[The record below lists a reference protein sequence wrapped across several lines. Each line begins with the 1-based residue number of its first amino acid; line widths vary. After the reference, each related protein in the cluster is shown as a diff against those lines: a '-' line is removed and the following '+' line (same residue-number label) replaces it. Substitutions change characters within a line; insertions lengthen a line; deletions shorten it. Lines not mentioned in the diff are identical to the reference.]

1 MAGYKGVLFQL
12 INVKN
17 NQVQVRPSQH
27 NVLEVIRGST
37 FISAYLNR
45 QAITLLSALG
55 ISDEVFIELKIYE
68 LGNWIK
74 CLKANI
80 RCWVLYKGMLM
91 NMEFQPHLL
100 ILSKRNF

>member
-27 NVLEVIRGST
+27 KFESNHNELEIVRGST

-55 ISDEVFIELKIYE
+55 IPDEVFIDLKDLQVRELDKMLE
-68 LGNWIK
+68 SEHTALD
-74 CLKANI
+74 
-80 RCWVLYKGMLM
+80 VL
-91 NMEFQPHLL
+91 Q
-100 ILSKRNF
+100 RNVDEYGISI